1 MEVIAEMCPNIQVN
15 VIDLN
20 EERFSY
26 WNDNC
31 LLKLTVYKP
40 RLIELSFWFWK
51 RPIKRKIDLLNN
63 R

>member
-1 MEVIAEMCPNIQVN
+1 MEVISEMCLNIQVN

-20 EERFSY
+20 EERFSH

-31 LLKLTVYKP
+31 LSKLTVYEY
-40 RLIELSFWFWK
+40 RLIKLSFWFLK
-51 RPIKRKIDLLNN
+51 RSIKRKIDLLNN